1 MVKAEQEHNTA
12 RSRAVRTAWVA
23 AITAALVYIGFVLA
37 AVTQAQ

>member
-1 MVKAEQEHNTA
+1 MVPTEQKQTAA

-37 AVTQAQ
+37 AVIQAQ